1 MVMVRAFNR
10 EASLDASIRD
20 RTPDPAG
27 ISRRPFQPR
36 DSRLHGCPCCAPIL
50 GDIAR
55 LSLPYMAAA
64 SGERAWQG
72 LGPRPAT
79 PVGTRVLVNA
89 RVLTVDAAFST
100 AEALAHRDG
109 RIIAVGTRAEVM
121 AQAGEDAQIIDCG
134 GRTVLPGFIEPHMHF
149 FAIAILGRYPDVGP
163 TACAD
168 AEAVIARIGALA
180 AAAPAGDWIVARQFD
195 PSLQP
200 GAERI
205 TRHTLDQVAP
215 DRPVFLFNASLHIG
229 YCNSRALEIA
239 GITAG
244 TPDPP
249 GAAYARDPDGR
260 PNGVLQG
267 QVPMFTVLGHNLSAM
282 ALDDV
287 PEACRRVCDKANRVG
302 VTTFC
307 DQASGGFQGRR
318 EMAAFH
324 AFAASGHMT
333 ARLRYSLIQAGHA
346 AWDEQGL
353 SPGDG
358 DAMARATGWKIV
370 SDGSNQGRTGLQRE
384 PYFDGVGG
392 SGIAYVEAG
401 ALREIVVKR
410 ALQGW
415 QVTVHANGDLAID
428 RALDAF
434 EAAYAAGASHDLRF
448 RIEHC
453 SVLHDEQ
460 IARIAA
466 LGVSPSFLI
475 GHVHYWG
482 KAFRD
487 EIFGPD
493 KADLLC
499 RAGSC
504 GKAGVRWT
512 MHSDDTVTEMD
523 PLRLIDNAVNRSLW
537 REPGGVL
544 NPAERVSVEQAIIAL
559 TRDAAWQCH
568 SEHEIGTLEAG
579 KFADFVVL
587 DRDPLAIAPEDVGSV
602 RVLETWVGGRQV
614 YAA

>member
-1 MVMVRAFNR
+1 
-10 EASLDASIRD
+10 
-20 RTPDPAG
+20 
-27 ISRRPFQPR
+27 
-36 DSRLHGCPCCAPIL
+36 
-50 GDIAR
+50 
-55 LSLPYMAAA
+55 MAAA
-64 SGERAWQG
+64 GGEAAWKR
-72 LGPRPAT
+72 LGPA
-79 PVGTRVLVNA
+79 PVARSGTQVLTNA
-89 RVLTVDAAFST
+89 RILTVDAAFST
-100 AEALAHRDG
+100 VEALAHRDG
-109 RIIAVGTRAEVM
+109 RIIAIGSRADVM
-121 AQAGEDAQIIDCG
+121 ARAGEDAEIIDCG

-149 FAIAILGRYPDVGP
+149 FSIAILGRYPDVGP

-168 AEAVIARIGALA
+168 ADAVIDLIGALS
-180 AAAPAGDWIVARQFD
+180 AAAPVGDWIVARQFD

-200 GAERI
+200 GADRI

-239 GITAG
+239 GVDAH

-249 GAAYARDPDGR
+249 GAAYVRDPDGR

-267 QVPMFTVLGHNLSAM
+267 QASIFSVLGHNLTAM

-287 PEACRRVCDKANRVG
+287 PEASRRVCEKANRVG

-346 AWDEQGL
+346 TWDEQGL
-353 SPGDG
+353 KPGDG

-392 SGIAYVEAG
+392 TGIAYVEPD
-401 ALREIVVKR
+401 ALRDIVVKR

-434 EAAYAAGASHDLRF
+434 EAAYAAGASRDLRF

-460 IARIAA
+460 IARIAS
-466 LGVSPSFLI
+466 LGISPSFLI

-487 EIFGPD
+487 EIFGPE

-499 RAGSC
+499 RAASC
-504 GKAGVRWT
+504 AKAGIRWT
-512 MHSDDTVTEMD
+512 VHSDDTVTEMG
-523 PLRLIDNAVNRSLW
+523 PMRLIDNAVNRSLW

-568 SEHEIGTLEAG
+568 SEHEIGTLEVG

-587 DRDPLAIAPEDVGSV
+587 DRDPLAIPPEELGSV
-602 RVLETWVGGRQV
+602 QVLETWVDGRRV

>member
-1 MVMVRAFNR
+1 MVMVRRFDR
-10 EASLDASIRD
+10 EGSLTVSVIDRPPVPGGLSQRVFQARD
-20 RTPDPAG
+20 P
-27 ISRRPFQPR
+27 
-36 DSRLHGCPCCAPIL
+36 RLHGCPCCAPIL
-50 GDIAR
+50 KDLGQ
-55 LSLPYMAAA
+55 LSLPYMAGAA
-64 SGERAWQG
+64 GEAAWRR
-72 LGPRPAT
+72 LGAWPET
-79 PVGTRVLVNA
+79 PTGTQVLVNA
-89 RVLTVDAAFST
+89 RILTVDAAFSS

-109 RIIAVGTRAEVM
+109 RIIAIGDRADVLTL
-121 AQAGEDAQIIDCG
+121 AGEDAAIIDCG

-149 FAIAILGRYPDVGP
+149 FPIAILGRYADVGP

-168 AEAVIARIGALA
+168 ADAVIERIGALSA
-180 AAAPAGDWIVARQFD
+180 VAPPGDWIVARQFD

-200 GAERI
+200 GADRI

-229 YCNSRALEIA
+229 YCNSRALEVA
-239 GITAG
+239 GITAE

-249 GAAYARDPDGR
+249 GAAYGRDLNGR

-267 QVPMFTVLGHNLSAM
+267 QAPIFAVLGHNLTAM

-287 PEACRRVCDKANRVG
+287 PEASRRVCEKANRVG

-324 AFAASGHMT
+324 AFSASGHMT

-346 AWDEQGL
+346 TWDEQGL
-353 SPGDG
+353 KPGDG

-392 SGIAYVEAG
+392 SGIAYVEPD

-434 EAAYAAGASHDLRF
+434 EAAYAAGASRDLRF

-460 IARIAA
+460 IARIAE

-493 KADLLC
+493 KANLLC

-504 GKAGVRWT
+504 GRAGIRWT
-512 MHSDDTVTEMD
+512 VHSDDTVTEMG
-523 PLRLIDNAVNRSLW
+523 PMRLIDNAVNRTLW

-544 NPAERVSVEQAIIAL
+544 NPAERVTVEQAIIAL

-568 SEHEIGTLEAG
+568 SEHEIGTLEVG

-587 DRDPLAIAPEDVGSV
+587 DRDPLAIPPEEVGAV
-602 RVLETWVGGRQV
+602 RVLETWIGGRRV

>member
-1 MVMVRAFNR
+1 MLPPFNR
-10 EASLDASIRD
+10 EASLNASIKD
-20 RTPDPAG
+20 RTSDPAR
-27 ISRRPFQPR
+27 ISTRPFQPR
-36 DSRLHGCPCCAPIL
+36 DARLHGCPCCAPVL
-50 GDIAR
+50 GDLAQ

-64 SGERAWQG
+64 GGEAAWKR
-72 LGPRPAT
+72 LGPA
-79 PVGTRVLVNA
+79 PVARLGTQVLTNA
-89 RVLTVDAAFST
+89 RILTVDAAFST
-100 AEALAHRDG
+100 VEALAHRDG
-109 RIIAVGTRAEVM
+109 RIIAIGSRADVM
-121 AQAGEDAQIIDCG
+121 ARAGEDAEIIDCG

-149 FAIAILGRYPDVGP
+149 FSIAILGRYPDVGP

-168 AEAVIARIGALA
+168 ADAVIDRIGALS

-200 GAERI
+200 GADRI

-239 GITAG
+239 GVTAQ

-249 GAAYARDPDGR
+249 GAAYGRDLDGR

-267 QVPMFTVLGHNLSAM
+267 QAPMFSVLGHNLTAM

-287 PEACRRVCDKANRVG
+287 PEASRRVCEKANRVG

-346 AWDEQGL
+346 TWDEQGL
-353 SPGDG
+353 KPGDG

-392 SGIAYVEAG
+392 TGIAYVEPDD
-401 ALREIVVKR
+401 LRDIVVKR

-434 EAAYAAGASHDLRF
+434 EAAYAARASRDLRF

-475 GHVHYWG
+475 GHIHYWG

-487 EIFGPD
+487 EIFGPE

-504 GKAGVRWT
+504 AKAGIRWT
-512 MHSDDTVTEMD
+512 VHSDDTVTEMG
-523 PLRLIDNAVNRSLW
+523 PMRLIDNAVNRILW

-544 NPAERVSVEQAIIAL
+544 NPAEQVSVEQAIIAL

-568 SEHEIGTLEAG
+568 SEHEIGTLEVG

-587 DRDPLAIAPEDVGSV
+587 DRDPLAIPPEELGSV
-602 RVLETWVGGRQV
+602 QVLETWVDGRRV

>member
-1 MVMVRAFNR
+1 
-10 EASLDASIRD
+10 
-20 RTPDPAG
+20 
-27 ISRRPFQPR
+27 
-36 DSRLHGCPCCAPIL
+36 
-50 GDIAR
+50 
-55 LSLPYMAAA
+55 MAAA
-64 SGERAWQG
+64 GGEGVWNRR
-72 LGPRPAT
+72 GPARETPA
-79 PVGTRVLVNA
+79 GTQVLVNA
-89 RVLTVDAAFST
+89 RILTIDSAFST

-109 RIIAVGTRAEVM
+109 RIVAVGARADVM
-121 AQAGEDAQIIDCG
+121 AQAGEEATILDCG

-149 FAIAILGRYPDVGP
+149 FPIAILGRYPDVGP
-163 TACAD
+163 TVCVD
-168 AEAVIARIGALA
+168 AEAVIDRIGALS
-180 AAAPAGDWIVARQFD
+180 AAAPAGDWLVARQFD
-195 PSLQP
+195 PSLQA

-239 GITAG
+239 GITAA
-244 TPDPP
+244 TADPP
-249 GAAYARDPDGR
+249 GAAYGRDLDGR

-267 QVPMFTVLGHNLSAM
+267 QATIFSVLGHNMTAM
-282 ALDDV
+282 VVDDV
-287 PEACRRVCDKANRVG
+287 PEACLRVCAKANQVG

-333 ARLRYSLIQAGHA
+333 TRLRYSLIQGGHET
-346 AWDEQGL
+346 WDEQGCR
-353 SPGDG
+353 PGEG

-392 SGIAYVEAG
+392 TGIAYVEPD

-434 EAAYAAGASHDLRF
+434 DAAYAAGASRELRF

-460 IARIAA
+460 IARIAD

-482 KAFRD
+482 QAFRD

-493 KADLLC
+493 KANLLC

-504 GKAGVRWT
+504 GRAGIRWT
-512 MHSDDTVTEMD
+512 VHSDDTVTEMG
-523 PLRLIDNAVNRSLW
+523 PIRLIDNAVNRTLW

-544 NPAERVSVEQAIIAL
+544 NPAERVSVEQALIAL

-568 SEHEIGTLEAG
+568 SEHEIGTLEVG

-587 DRDPLAIAPEDVGSV
+587 DRDPLAIPPEEVGSV

>member
-1 MVMVRAFNR
+1 MVMVRRFDR
-10 EASLDASIRD
+10 EGSLTASIID
-20 RTPDPAG
+20 RPQG
-27 ISRRPFQPR
+27 QGRLSQRVFQAW

-50 GDIAR
+50 KDLGQ
-55 LSLPYMAAA
+55 LSLPYMAGAA
-64 SGERAWQG
+64 GEAAWKR
-72 LGPRPAT
+72 LGAP
-79 PVGTRVLVNA
+79 PVTSTGTQVLVNA
-89 RVLTVDAAFST
+89 RILTIDAAFSS

-109 RIIAVGTRAEVM
+109 RIIAIGDRADVLTL
-121 AQAGEDAQIIDCG
+121 AGEDAAIVDCG

-149 FAIAILGRYPDVGP
+149 FSIAILGRYPDVGP
-163 TACAD
+163 TTCAD
-168 AEAVIARIGALA
+168 ADAVIERIGALSA
-180 AAAPAGDWIVARQFD
+180 VAPPGDWIVARQFD

-200 GAERI
+200 GADRI

-239 GITAG
+239 GVTAE

-249 GAAYARDPDGR
+249 GAAYGRDLDGR

-267 QVPMFTVLGHNLSAM
+267 QTPIFAVLGHNLTAM

-287 PEACRRVCDKANRVG
+287 PEASRRVCEKANRVG

-346 AWDEQGL
+346 TWDEQGL
-353 SPGDG
+353 RPGDG

-392 SGIAYVEAG
+392 SGIAYVEPD

-434 EAAYAAGASHDLRF
+434 EAAYAAGASRELRF

-466 LGVSPSFLI
+466 LGISPSFLI

-482 KAFRD
+482 KAFRN
-487 EIFGPD
+487 EIFGPE
-493 KADLLC
+493 KANLLC

-504 GKAGVRWT
+504 GRAGIRWT
-512 MHSDDTVTEMD
+512 VHSDDTVTEMG
-523 PLRLIDNAVNRSLW
+523 PMRLIDNAVNRTLW

-568 SEHEIGTLEAG
+568 SEHEIGTLEVG

-587 DRDPLAIAPEDVGSV
+587 DRDPLAISPEEVGAV
-602 RVLETWVGGRQV
+602 QVLETWVGGRQV